1 MLAALEGVRVL
12 EVGSNLAAHFVG
24 RQLAELGAEV
34 LKVEPPGGDPSR
46 RRGPFVRDVPH
57 QDGGATFLYLNVG
70 KRGVT
75 LNQSTPTGREILG
88 RLAAGSDI
96 VLWGDDIE
104 RGRAAAEGVEPG
116 RTAVWLLVSPY
127 GASGPKAGWHAR
139 TLTIFHAGGE
149 GYLLPGGT
157 SWETYRDRPPIKGAE
172 HLGEYSAGQSM
183 TAAAIIGWMLGDPST
198 GPVLIDASIQEALLQ
213 LVKAEYEEYMGE
225 GTVQSRSSRSLGIAG
240 QLPAQD
246 GWVEVMPSQPHHW
259 DPLVDWMG
267 NPEWAADYA
276 TVEARREHVQ
286 EGTQHLSDW
295 TAQMPKRQLYHE
307 GQARGVPAGAVF
319 TIAEQLDDPQLGARG
334 FFVEIDH
341 PYAGTLKYPTMPFQ
355 FRTTDGEE
363 PQRIPAPLLGQHNV
377 EVLEGELG
385 LPRRDVIALYE
396 AGII

>member
-1 MLAALEGVRVL
+1 MLVALEGVRVL

-57 QDGGATFLYLNVG
+57 QDGSATFLYLNVG

-88 RLAAGSDI
+88 NLAAGSDI

-104 RGRAAAEGVEPG
+104 RGRAAAEGVQPG

-157 SWETYRDRPPIKGAE
+157 SWETYQDRPPIKGAE

-198 GPVLIDASIQEALLQ
+198 GPVLIDASIQEALAL
-213 LVKAEYEEYMGE
+213 EE
-225 GTVQSRSSRSLGIAG
+225 S
-240 QLPAQD
+240 PA
-246 GWVEVMPSQPHHW
+246 
-259 DPLVDWMG
+259 
-267 NPEWAADYA
+267 
-276 TVEARREHVQ
+276 
-286 EGTQHLSDW
+286 
-295 TAQMPKRQLYHE
+295 
-307 GQARGVPAGAVF
+307 PAGA
-319 TIAEQLDDPQLGARG
+319 AADPGRGAGPDSPLCAGESALGRGAHPGRAADARFRRECG
-334 FFVEIDH
+334 DG
-341 PYAGTLKYPTMPFQ
+341 PPLPAAGHAAAAFAALADRP
-355 FRTTDGEE
+355 
-363 PQRIPAPLLGQHNV
+363 PQPARRYLGGG
-377 EVLEGELG
+377 L
-385 LPRRDVIALYE
+385 LPRTDAHGRDGVRLLHHRACAVPHRVRQRHGPSHGGLDLAAADRGHGLEPSPALSDPRPRPRLR
-396 AGII
+396 ARLRGPGAAAWD